1 MNWQEARANSLQKL
15 EPISKKLSN
24 CYELSLL
31 CSNEF
36 DRDYT
41 NEISNLKNK
50 VEKQIESLRKGEFHI
65 AVVGLEKAGKSTL
78 LNAFLNVDIL
88 PNDPERCTYTTTE
101 IRAVRNISD
110 QKVEIEFKDINDF
123 ISDKNGIE
131 DICKNFTGS
140 EEDKKK
146 YSNDLEETKKYESKI
161 RDCIN
166 NAFRENSKGV
176 KTIPFDNI
184 KDIKNTIKPYIEGEK
199 ININGK
205 ELKDTSKPRA
215 VKKITLYTTELLG
228 ENELIMHDVPG
239 WDSPVVLHRDL
250 AKNKLSQADAI
261 LFVTN
266 LSDRVSLKEGEES
279 MMEIASTEDPD
290 IKVKDKLFVFLN
302 KADNF
307 LKASALNE
315 NYQKALRIWTEDKKF
330 CTKERVLVGSAYTY
344 LVKIDEISDTIKEKD
359 GKTKEKVTF
368 NHLEELNRQLIDLDT
383 INKLNKI
390 DDGIDDLRKKL
401 EIYLNNERSQILSKR
416 SENILK
422 QSNSLFKDFISQ
434 VELKHPEKDIQNLE
448 DDLNESN
455 ELLIKKWWI
464 LEWKKIKENFAKWYY
479 EEIIPQKGID
489 DKLGENLKLK
499 ILQEEFN
506 KKLDELAKSWVLSNE
521 EFDNLYR
528 AKTGF
533 ATQPQKAHIEIRE
546 EILNKAYT
554 EFEEVSYSI
563 SKVTEEVIEEIL
575 NWIHKELFY
584 IKKCRNL
591 VEEKTTKQEKIIEF
605 GTYALLNR
613 FSKPA
618 FEVFLRNPRGT
629 SDRKNLVEYFKN
641 DIQILES
648 FYKGKKSNYN
658 LNKYLEIGLWIA
670 SNSPDPIISTT
681 SKTIK
686 NGMDLLNNRP
696 LNIKDASKQE
706 STYNVASNLDE
717 IKKEITEDINSLI
730 DYLKNSVFYASGITN
745 FCYQEF
751 NKIKEA
757 FYSIEDKDRLFEV
770 FVKRELLNGRIP
782 EHIGIIKKTEN
793 DILIKKQ
800 IITLKLEL

>member
-24 CYELSLL
+24 SYELSLL

-41 NEISNLKNK
+41 KEITNLKNK

-101 IRAVRNISD
+101 IRAVRNILD
-110 QKVEIEFKDINDF
+110 QKVEIEFKNINDF
-123 ISDKNGIE
+123 DSDKNGIE
-131 DICKNFTGS
+131 DICKNFIGS

-146 YSNDLEETKKYESKI
+146 YSNDLEEIKKYESKI

-176 KTIPFDNI
+176 KTIPFENI

-199 ININGK
+199 INIDGK

-307 LKASALNE
+307 LKASALND

-330 CTKERVLVGSAYTY
+330 CVKERVLVGSAYSY
-344 LVKIDEISDTIKEKD
+344 LVKIDEIVDTVKEKD
-359 GKTKEKVTF
+359 GRTKEKVTF
-368 NHLEELNRQLIDLDT
+368 IHLEELNRQLSDLDE

-390 DDGIDDLRKKL
+390 DDGIEDLREKL

-416 SENILK
+416 CENILN
-422 QSNSLFKDFISQ
+422 QSNSLFKEFLSQ

-448 DDLNESN
+448 DDVNESN

-464 LEWKKIKENFAKWYY
+464 DEWKKIKEGFSKWYY

-506 KKLDELAKSWVLSNE
+506 KKLDELAISWILPDE
-521 EFDNLYR
+521 EFNNLYR
-528 AKTGF
+528 AKTNF
-533 ATQPQKAHIEIRE
+533 ASQPQKAHIEIRE
-546 EILNKAYT
+546 EILKKAYI
-554 EFEEVSYSI
+554 EFEEVSHSI
-563 SKVTEEVIEEIL
+563 SKVTEDVIEEIL
-575 NWIHKELFY
+575 NWIQKELFD

-591 VEEKTTKQEKIIEF
+591 VEEKTTKQERIIEF

-629 SDRKNLVEYFKN
+629 SDRKNLLDYFKN

-648 FYKGKKSNYN
+648 FYKGKKSNTN
-658 LNKYLEIGLWIA
+658 LNKYLELGLWIA
-670 SNSPDPIISTT
+670 SNSPEPIISNT
-681 SKTIK
+681 SKVIS
-686 NGMDLLNNRP
+686 GMDLLNNKG
-696 LNIKDASKQE
+696 LNTKDSLKSE
-706 STYNVASNLDE
+706 TTHNVASNLAE

-730 DYLKNSVFYASGITN
+730 DYIKNSVFYASGITN

-751 NKIKEA
+751 NKIKEV
-757 FYSIEDKDRLFEV
+757 FYSIEDKDRLFEIY
-770 FVKRELLNGRIP
+770 VKRELLNGRISK
-782 EHIGIIKKTEN
+782 HSGIIKKTEN
-793 DILIKKQ
+793 DILRKKQ
-800 IITLKLEL
+800 IITLKSNL